1 MIDNR
6 FDRQIVSGD
15 LFSELLASM
24 RRAAFAGAAKH
35 PSALARCRI
44 DASGEQAPVDD
55 IERCRQADTWTRGSN
70 CAVRSTISLKY

>member
-35 PSALARCRI
+35 PQFGTATGV
-44 DASGEQAPVDD
+44 ASGATTDD
-55 IERCRQADTWTRGSN
+55 RVQDQPRRSGSPH
-70 CAVRSTISLKY
+70 